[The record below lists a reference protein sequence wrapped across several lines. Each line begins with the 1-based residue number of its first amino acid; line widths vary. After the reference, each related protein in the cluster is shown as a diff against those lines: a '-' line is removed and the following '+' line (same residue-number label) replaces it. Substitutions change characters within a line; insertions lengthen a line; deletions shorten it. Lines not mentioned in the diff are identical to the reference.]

1 MTVWDELSGGGNIP
15 EATVEKDDGRTPVGF
30 VIEIW
35 REEKVGEEIAVFRL
49 IVNVSGRCGEK
60 LFIACFADHGRLRN
74 DVHRCVLTDF
84 FTVWRKACSKV
95 RTIVHSFSMKR
106 VFLMIFCVVVLVP
119 ATARAND
126 DTKLVVH
133 LKQVYNAWRN
143 SMIAKNPNN
152 WQRYTSQLRQTNV
165 RNRLWSERRAFPQG
179 VFNAPVSPP
188 NIQTLKA
195 LRVRVNKNTA
205 KSVYYGKVDF
215 GVGGQPTDNVFVVSY
230 LKERTGWKYDGG
242 EFVNLNLL
250 PKVREEIAKGDYK
263 FVDSKDFIPDG
274 IVPKLPIAI
283 TGMAKYIA
291 KVYVFCPGREV
302 RVTGNNGISSHLFQ
316 NTQGAEVLIG
326 GARDGQNTLQY
337 TVKDIP
343 GGDPKSVLTIRL
355 YLMSEV
361 NGKKP
366 LKPLEYQ
373 VENGG
378 KPKAKGTMSF
388 VLNREMA
395 QYLKGK

>member
-1 MTVWDELSGGGNIP
+1 
-15 EATVEKDDGRTPVGF
+15 
-30 VIEIW
+30 
-35 REEKVGEEIAVFRL
+35 
-49 IVNVSGRCGEK
+49 
-60 LFIACFADHGRLRN
+60 
-74 DVHRCVLTDF
+74 
-84 FTVWRKACSKV
+84 
-95 RTIVHSFSMKR
+95 
-106 VFLMIFCVVVLVP
+106 MI
-119 ATARAND
+119 T
-126 DTKLVVH
+126 
-133 LKQVYNAWRN
+133 
-143 SMIAKNPNN
+143 KNPNN
-152 WQRYTSQLRQTNV
+152 WQKYTSQLRQTNV

-188 NIQTLKA
+188 NIQNLKA

-230 LKERTGWKYDGG
+230 LKEKAGWKYDGG

-316 NTQGAEVLIG
+316 NTQGAEILVG
-326 GARDGQNTLQY
+326 GVRDGQNTLQY

-343 GGDPKSVLTIRL
+343 GGDPKAVLTIRL

-361 NGKKP
+361 DGKKP

-373 VENGG
+373 VEDGG
-378 KPKAKGTMSF
+378 EPKAKGTMSF

-395 QYLKGK
+395 QYLKGE